1 MTAEAFTQA
10 SVRGTYALAVIGHG
24 GEGLF
29 TGLGLLEFDGRG
41 TVSGSFTENRPAD
54 RYGDRTI
61 VTVPYR
67 AMYTVDANGIGAT
80 TLPDGEQD
88 SIFSIRQM
96 GVVGV
101 ANGSRIAQE
110 LSVVFQRLDIA
121 TGTLKTGIATRL
133 PDGAEFNNRSL
144 RGRYVGASVSRGGQ
158 ATAAGFGVLTYDGN
172 GGFSESNVANVQGQS
187 FRDRQLITR
196 SDQGTYNVHADGTG
210 VVADGGVLFVITRA
224 TLNDGVAIADE
235 YAFFVRDLMPATG
248 VLFTGITK
256 RLSD

>member
-10 SVRGTYALAVIGHG
+10 SVQGTYALAVTGHG

-29 TGLGLLEFDGRG
+29 AALGLLEFDGRG
-41 TVSGSFTENRPAD
+41 TVAGSFAENRPAA
-54 RYGDRTI
+54 RYGERTV

-80 TLPDGEQD
+80 TLLDTGEQD

-96 GVVGV
+96 GV
-101 ANGSRIAQE
+101 ADGSRVAQE
-110 LSVVFQRLDIA
+110 LSVVFQRLDIE

-133 PDGAEFNNRSL
+133 PDGAEFNNGSL

-196 SDQGTYNVHADGTG
+196 SDQGTYDVHADGTG
-210 VVADGGVLFVITRA
+210 VVADGGVVFVITRA
-224 TLNDGVAIADE
+224 TLNDGVAIAEE
-235 YAFFVRDLMPATG
+235 YAFFVRDLMPTTG

>member
-10 SVRGTYALAVIGHG
+10 SVQGTYALAVSGHG

-29 TGLGLLEFDGRG
+29 TALGRLEFDGRG

-54 RYGDRTI
+54 RYGERSV

-67 AMYTVDANGIGAT
+67 AIYTVDANGIGAT
-80 TLPDGEQD
+80 TLPGTGEQD

-96 GVVGV
+96 GV

-110 LSVVFQRLDIA
+110 LSVVFQRLDVA
-121 TGTLKTGIATRL
+121 TGTLKTAIATRL
-133 PDGAEFNNRSL
+133 PDGAEFNNGSL

-210 VVADGGVLFVITRA
+210 VVADGGVVFVITRA
-224 TLNDGVAIADE
+224 TPNDGVAIAEE
-235 YAFFVRDLMPATG
+235 YAFFVRELMPATG